1 MKFAHQLKLLDDE
14 APPEFKGKFIK
25 YKQLKKTIKKRAGPQ
40 GHSFERANSQGLWEA
55 QFFSELDT
63 ELREV
68 NG

>member
-1 MKFAHQLKLLDDE
+1 MKFAHQLKLLDAE
-14 APPEFKGKFIK
+14 APPEFQGKFIK
-25 YKQLKKTIKKRAGPQ
+25 YKQLKKVIKKRADPRGNSSAQ
-40 GHSFERANSQGLWEA
+40 LQSQGLWEA

>member
-1 MKFAHQLKLLDDE
+1 MKFAQQLKLLDAE
-14 APPEFKGKFIK
+14 APPEFQGKFIK
-25 YKQLKKTIKKRAGPQ
+25 YKQLKKVIKKRAQPRG
-40 GHSFERANSQGLWEA
+40 SSLERSQSQGLWEA

>member
-1 MKFAHQLKLLDDE
+1 MKFAHQLKLLDAE
-14 APPEFKGKFIK
+14 APAEFKGKFIK
-25 YKQLKKTIKKRAGPQ
+25 YKQLKKVIKRRASPRGAD
-40 GHSFERANSQGLWEA
+40 FERTESQGLWEA

>member
-1 MKFAHQLKLLDDE
+1 MKFAHQLKLLDAE
-14 APPEFKGKFIK
+14 APPEFQGKFIK
-25 YKQLKKTIKKRAGPQ
+25 YKQLKKVIKKRAQPRGNV
-40 GHSFERANSQGLWEA
+40 ERSPSQGLWEA